1 MSNKATLLICAC
13 PQRRFRTSPVWL
25 ALLQTVPHYL
35 SHLSE
40 DGPKRRTQSCC
51 IAFSCNVSINQ
62 SGGSQQT
69 CTIKNH
75 VALQGNPMAFLVEA
89 AGGRAITH
97 EGPVLDI
104 VPTSIHERCPIFLGS
119 KTDID
124 EIEAIFH
131 AKA

>member
-1 MSNKATLLICAC
+1 M
-13 PQRRFRTSPVWL
+13 
-25 ALLQTVPHYL
+25 
-35 SHLSE
+35 
-40 DGPKRRTQSCC
+40 
-51 IAFSCNVSINQ
+51 
-62 SGGSQQT
+62 
-69 CTIKNH
+69 CTIKNC
-75 VALQGNPMAFLVEA
+75 VALQGNPMAFLVET

-119 KTDID
+119 RGDVD